1 MQEKNN
7 VGVLIVMALL
17 FIGTTTPVLAE
28 QNESFW
34 SGWFGRSDSQRETFN
49 KMKSDDEKGI
59 RKHAAINSTIGEKKA
74 SKKALFSDKERSSIR
89 SYYGRTSDDDDGREK
104 HQDKHQNKHQ
114 NKHQDKHQDKH
125 RGHNDHKTKNLPY
138 GLQKKLA
145 RGGTLPPGW
154 QDKLVRGE
162 VLDGDALRYSEVIPD
177 ELARRLP
184 RLNEGE
190 AVRRVGDK
198 VVRVVEGNGTILD
211 VIDLADVFLR

>member
-1 MQEKNN
+1 MQEKKN
-7 VGVLIVMALL
+7 VGVLIIMALL
-17 FIGTTTPVLAE
+17 FVGTTTPVLAE

-34 SGWFGRSDSQRETFN
+34 SGWFGRSDSQRERFD
-49 KMKSDDEKGI
+49 KVKSGDEKGI
-59 RKHAAINSTIGEKKA
+59 REHEEMSSAISQKRA

-89 SYYGRTSDDDDGREK
+89 SYYGRNSDDDDGREK
-104 HQDKHQNKHQ
+104 RQDKHQN
-114 NKHQDKHQDKH
+114 KHQDKH
-125 RGHNDHKTKNLPY
+125 RGHNDHKAKNLPY

-145 RGGTLPPGW
+145 RGGALPPGW

-162 VLDGDALRYSEVIPD
+162 VLEGEALRHSEIIPD

-198 VVRVVEGNGTILD
+198 VVRVVEGDGTILD
-211 VIDLADVFLR
+211 VIDLADVLLR